1 MKIFRRFFYFLQLLV
16 NKVKAKRAF
25 FIAVLMLNF
34 VACGTVQ
41 NQNPQAS
48 STDAAPKEKPQAIPS
63 PVFSSPSLPEPVAVK
78 EESVHTVVASGV
90 SARELLFALTRDAE
104 LNLDIDDDVDGLV
117 TINAV
122 NQPFTMILERIA
134 RSVNLRYEMKN
145 NVLRISKDKPFL
157 RNYTIDYLNMTRT
170 STGTVNV
177 STQLG
182 STGGGAAGAGGG
194 GSNGSETSLV
204 SEASNQFWASLESN
218 VKGILGESAAVGE
231 GSGETTS
238 NAQST
243 VYVNKEAGL
252 LTVRA
257 SGQQHKEVNQF
268 LNEISNSSQRQV
280 LIEATIAEVT
290 LNENFQAGIDWS
302 LIQQNSN
309 GTASFDQVLTGARI
323 SPDNSFS
330 LDLTNFNFFGDSLN
344 LTIRALETF
353 GDVSIMSSPKVM
365 ALNNQTALLKVVDN
379 FVYFTLSVDV
389 DTGDA
394 DTDSVVTY
402 ESELHTIPVGFVMTV
417 TPFVNEQGAVTLNVR
432 PTISRVVGSVNDP
445 NPELQRQGVVNSI
458 PVVQVREVESVLKV
472 NSGEVAV
479 IGGLMQDEISETTNS
494 VPVLGKVP
502 LLGSL
507 FRYQENTKTKTELV
521 IFLKPVVIDHASV
534 DGDFRSYKRYLPE
547 DVQ

>member
-1 MKIFRRFFYFLQLLV
+1 MKKHIEGFSNLIRRFKKENINISLFISVLV
-16 NKVKAKRAF
+16 LN
-25 FIAVLMLNF
+25 IA
-34 VACGTVQ
+34 ACGTVQ
-41 NQNPQAS
+41 NQTSSDQSVSSNAPTTSPQKIP
-48 STDAAPKEKPQAIPS
+48 AP
-63 PVFSSPSLPEPVAVK
+63 VLSSPALPQPVAIK

-122 NQPFTMILERIA
+122 NQPFSMILERIA
-134 RSVNLRYEMKN
+134 RSVNLRYEMSN
-145 NVLRISKDKPFL
+145 DVLRISKDKPFL

-182 STGGGAAGAGGG
+182 STGGGAGDGGSAG
-194 GSNGSETSLV
+194 GSNGSETALV
-204 SEASNQFWASLESN
+204 SEASNQFWASLENN
-218 VKGILGESAAVGE
+218 VKGILGESASSSSE
-231 GSGETTS
+231 
-238 NAQST
+238 AQSS

-257 SGQQHKEVNQF
+257 TGQQHQEINQF
-268 LNEISNSSQRQV
+268 LKEVSNSAQRQV

-290 LNENFQAGIDWS
+290 LNEEFQAGIDWS
-302 LIQQNSN
+302 LVQQNSN
-309 GTASFDQVLTGARI
+309 GTASFDQVLTGAQI

-344 LTIRALETF
+344 LTLRALETF

-389 DTGDA
+389 DPGDA
-394 DTDSVVTY
+394 DSDSVVTY

-432 PTISRVVGSVNDP
+432 PTISRVVGTVDDP

-472 NSGEVAV
+472 NSGEIAV
-479 IGGLMQDEISETTNS
+479 IGGLMQDEISESTNAI
-494 VPVLGKVP
+494 PLLGQVP
-502 LLGSL
+502 LLGPL
-507 FRYQENTKTKTELV
+507 FRYQENKKTKTELV

-534 DGDFRSYKRYLPE
+534 DGDLREFKRFLPS

>member
-1 MKIFRRFFYFLQLLV
+1 MKIFRRFFYFLKLLV
-16 NKVKAKRAF
+16 SKVKAKRAF

-63 PVFSSPSLPEPVAVK
+63 PVFSSPSLPEPIAVK

-218 VKGILGESAAVGE
+218 VKGILGEAAAVGE

-243 VYVNKEAGL
+243 VYVNREAGL

-257 SGQQHKEVNQF
+257 TGQQHKEVNQF

>member
-1 MKIFRRFFYFLQLLV
+1 MKKHIDGFSNLIRRFKKENINISL
-16 NKVKAKRAF
+16 
-25 FIAVLMLNF
+25 FISVLMLNIA
-34 VACGTVQ
+34 ACGTVQ
-41 NQNPQAS
+41 NQTSSDQSVSSNAPTTSPQKIP
-48 STDAAPKEKPQAIPS
+48 AP
-63 PVFSSPSLPEPVAVK
+63 VLSSPALPQPVAIK

-122 NQPFTMILERIA
+122 NQPFSMILERIA
-134 RSVNLRYEMKN
+134 RSVNLRYEMSN
-145 NVLRISKDKPFL
+145 DVLRISKDKPFL

-182 STGGGAAGAGGG
+182 STGGGAGDGGSAG
-194 GSNGSETSLV
+194 GSNGSETALV
-204 SEASNQFWASLESN
+204 SEASNQFWASLENN
-218 VKGILGESAAVGE
+218 VKGILGESASSSSE
-231 GSGETTS
+231 
-238 NAQST
+238 AQSS

-257 SGQQHKEVNQF
+257 TGQQHQEINQF
-268 LNEISNSSQRQV
+268 LKEVSNSAQRQV

-290 LNENFQAGIDWS
+290 LNEEFQAGIDWS
-302 LIQQNSN
+302 LVQQNSN
-309 GTASFDQVLTGARI
+309 GTASFDQVLTGAQI

-344 LTIRALETF
+344 LTLRALETF

-389 DTGDA
+389 DPGDA
-394 DTDSVVTY
+394 DSDSVVTY

-432 PTISRVVGSVNDP
+432 PTISRVVGTVDDP

-472 NSGEVAV
+472 NSGEIAV
-479 IGGLMQDEISETTNS
+479 IGGLMQDEISESTNAI
-494 VPVLGKVP
+494 PLLGQVP
-502 LLGSL
+502 LLGPL
-507 FRYQENTKTKTELV
+507 FRYQENKKTKTELV

-534 DGDFRSYKRYLPE
+534 DGDLREFKRFLPS

>member
-1 MKIFRRFFYFLQLLV
+1 MKKHIDGFSNLIRRFKKENINISL
-16 NKVKAKRAF
+16 
-25 FIAVLMLNF
+25 FISVLMLNIA
-34 VACGTVQ
+34 ACGTVQ
-41 NQNPQAS
+41 NQTSSDQSVSSNAPTTSPQKIP
-48 STDAAPKEKPQAIPS
+48 AP
-63 PVFSSPSLPEPVAVK
+63 VLSSPALPQPVAIK

-122 NQPFTMILERIA
+122 NQPFSMILERIA
-134 RSVNLRYEMKN
+134 RSVNLRYEMSN
-145 NVLRISKDKPFL
+145 DVLRISKDKPFL

-182 STGGGAAGAGGG
+182 STGGGAGDGGSAG
-194 GSNGSETSLV
+194 GSNGSETALV
-204 SEASNQFWASLESN
+204 SEASNQFWASLENN
-218 VKGILGESAAVGE
+218 VKGILGESVSSSSE
-231 GSGETTS
+231 
-238 NAQST
+238 AQSS

-257 SGQQHKEVNQF
+257 TGQQHQEINQF
-268 LNEISNSSQRQV
+268 LKEVSNSAQRQV

-290 LNENFQAGIDWS
+290 LNEEFQAGIDWS
-302 LIQQNSN
+302 LVQQNSN
-309 GTASFDQVLTGARI
+309 GTASFDQVLTGAQI

-344 LTIRALETF
+344 LTLRALETF

-389 DTGDA
+389 DPGDA
-394 DTDSVVTY
+394 DSDSVVTY

-432 PTISRVVGSVNDP
+432 PTISRVVGTVDDP

-472 NSGEVAV
+472 NSGEIAV
-479 IGGLMQDEISETTNS
+479 IGGLMQDEISESTNAI
-494 VPVLGKVP
+494 PLLGQVP
-502 LLGSL
+502 LLGPL
-507 FRYQENTKTKTELV
+507 FRYQENKKTKTELV

-534 DGDFRSYKRYLPE
+534 DGDLREFKRFLPS

>member
-218 VKGILGESAAVGE
+218 VKGILGEAAAVGE

-302 LIQQNSN
+302 LIQQNNN